1 VTPTQHDTQRSV
13 EIVVVTG
20 MSGSGR
26 STAIAALED
35 EGYYCIDNL
44 PTALV
49 PGFVDLCAAAEGRM
63 DKVALGLDLRDVSYV
78 ERWPAVRQ
86 LLEAAGHRLTVV
98 FVDASD
104 LVLLRR
110 FSETRR
116 SHPLGRGRDL
126 VEAIKTERQA
136 LASLKNE
143 ARYVLDTSSMNV
155 HDLKRRV
162 RDLVS
167 GRAEHTGTSITVRSF
182 GYKYG
187 PATDADLLFDVRF
200 LPNPHFD
207 PVLRPKTGLDKEVAD
222 YVLDRQETQEFLSH
236 LDALLGF
243 LLPRYIREGRAYLT
257 LGIGCTGGRHR
268 SVALAETVGQ
278 KLREQGYRVIVRH
291 RDAEKADAA
300 ND

>member
-1 VTPTQHDTQRSV
+1 MSPDPV

-49 PGFVDLCAAAEGRM
+49 PGFVELCASAENRM
-63 DKVALGLDLRDVSYV
+63 EKVALGLDLRDVSYV
-78 ERWPAVRQ
+78 ERWPKVRD
-86 LLEAAGHRLTVV
+86 LIEAAGHRLTIV

-104 LVLLRR
+104 TVLLRR

-126 VEAIKTERQA
+126 VEAIRTERQA
-136 LASLKNE
+136 LAILKE
-143 ARYVLDTSSMNV
+143 QARFVLDTSGMTV
-155 HDLKRRV
+155 HDLKRRM

-167 GRAEHTGTSITVRSF
+167 GRAERIGMSVTVKSF

-187 PATDADLLFDVRF
+187 PAPDADLLFDVRF
-200 LPNPHFD
+200 LPNPHFEAA
-207 PVLRPKTGLDKEVAD
+207 LRPKTGLDDEVAE
-222 YVLDRQETQEFLSH
+222 YVLDREETRELLEH
-236 LDALLGF
+236 VDALLTF
-243 LLPRYIREGRAYLT
+243 LLPRYAREARAYLT
-257 LGIGCTGGRHR
+257 IGIGCTGGRHR
-268 SVALAETVGQ
+268 SVALAEAVARR
-278 KLREQGYRVIVRH
+278 LREQGYDVIVRH
-291 RDAEKADAA
+291 RDVSKADAA
-300 ND
+300 AQ

>member
-1 VTPTQHDTQRSV
+1 
-13 EIVVVTG
+13 
-20 MSGSGR
+20 
-26 STAIAALED
+26 
-35 EGYYCIDNL
+35 
-44 PTALV
+44 
-49 PGFVDLCAAAEGRM
+49 M

-78 ERWPAVRQ
+78 ERWPDVRR
-86 LLEAAGHRLTVV
+86 LLETAGHRLTVV
-98 FVDASD
+98 FVDSSD

-143 ARYVLDTSSMNV
+143 ARYVLDTSSMTV

-167 GRAEHTGTSITVRSF
+167 GRAERTGTAITLRSF

-187 PATDADLLFDVRF
+187 PASDADLVFDVRF

-207 PVLRPKTGLDKEVAD
+207 PVLRPKTGLDKEVAS
-222 YVLDRQETQEFLSH
+222 YVLEWQETEDFLGH

-257 LGIGCTGGRHR
+257 IGIGCTGGRHR
-268 SVALAETVGQ
+268 SVMIANAVAEKLA
-278 KLREQGYRVIVRH
+278 RHGYPIRVRH
-291 RDAEKADAA
+291 RDLRQE
-300 ND
+300 

>member
-1 VTPTQHDTQRSV
+1 MSAASTKPRSV

-49 PGFVDLCAAAEGRM
+49 PGFVELGAAAESRM
-63 DKVALGLDLRDVSYV
+63 EKVALGLDLRDVSYV
-78 ERWPAVRQ
+78 ERWPAVRS
-86 LLEAAGHRLTVV
+86 LIEAAGHRLTVV
-98 FVDASD
+98 FVDSSD

-116 SHPLGRGRDL
+116 SHPLGQGRDL
-126 VEAIKTERQA
+126 VEAIRTERQSLSA
-136 LASLKNE
+136 LKNE
-143 ARYVLDTSSMNV
+143 ARYVVDTSSMTV
-155 HDLKRRV
+155 HDLKRRI

-167 GRAEHTGTSITVRSF
+167 GRAERTGMAITVRSF

-187 PATDADLLFDVRF
+187 PASDADLLFDVRF
-200 LPNPHFD
+200 LPNPHFEAA
-207 PVLRPKTGLDKEVAD
+207 LRQKTGLDRDVAE
-222 YVLDRQETQEFLSH
+222 YVLEHQETKDLMTH

-257 LGIGCTGGRHR
+257 IGIGCTGGKHR
-268 SVALAETVGQ
+268 SVVLAETIGQ
-278 KLREQGYRVIVRH
+278 KLREQGYNVMVRH
-291 RDAEKADAA
+291 RDVEKADAA
-300 ND
+300 SA

>member
-1 VTPTQHDTQRSV
+1 MSGTEARSV

-49 PGFVDLCAAAEGRM
+49 PGFVELCAAAESRM
-63 DKVALGLDLRDVSYV
+63 EKVALGLDLRDVSYV
-78 ERWPAVRQ
+78 ERWPAVRS
-86 LLEAAGHRLTVV
+86 LIEAAGHRLTVV
-98 FVDASD
+98 FVDSSD

-116 SHPLGRGRDL
+116 SHPLGQGRDL
-126 VEAIKTERQA
+126 VEAIRTERQ
-136 LASLKNE
+136 SLSTFKTE
-143 ARYVLDTSSMNV
+143 ARYVVDTSSMTV
-155 HDLKRRV
+155 HDLKRRI

-167 GRAEHTGTSITVRSF
+167 GRAERTGTAITVRSF

-187 PATDADLLFDVRF
+187 PASDADLLFDVRF
-200 LPNPHFD
+200 LPNPYFEAA
-207 PVLRPKTGLDKEVAD
+207 LRQKTGLDREVAE
-222 YVLDRQETQEFLSH
+222 YVLEHQETKDLMTH
-236 LDALLGF
+236 LDGLLGF

-257 LGIGCTGGRHR
+257 IGVGCTGGKHR
-268 SVALAETVGQ
+268 SVVLAETIGQ
-278 KLREQGYRVIVRH
+278 KLREQGYNVIVRH
-291 RDAEKADAA
+291 RDVEKADAA
-300 ND
+300 NA

>member
-1 VTPTQHDTQRSV
+1 MSGAVVRSV

-49 PGFVDLCAAAEGRM
+49 PGFVELCAAAESRM
-63 DKVALGLDLRDVSYV
+63 EKVALGLDLRDVSYV
-78 ERWPAVRQ
+78 ERWPAVRA
-86 LLEAAGHRLTVV
+86 LIEAAGHRLTVV
-98 FVDASD
+98 FVDSSD

-116 SHPLGRGRDL
+116 SHPLGQGRDL
-126 VEAIKTERQA
+126 VEAIRTERQS
-136 LASLKNE
+136 LSTLKNE
-143 ARYVLDTSSMNV
+143 ARYVVDTSSMTV
-155 HDLKRRV
+155 HDLKRRI

-167 GRAEHTGTSITVRSF
+167 GRAERTGTAITVRSF

-187 PATDADLLFDVRF
+187 PASDADLLFDVRF
-200 LPNPHFD
+200 LPNPYFEAA
-207 PVLRPKTGLDKEVAD
+207 LRQKTGLDREVVE
-222 YVLDRQETQEFLSH
+222 YVLEHQETKDLMTH
-236 LDALLGF
+236 LDGLLGF

-257 LGIGCTGGRHR
+257 IGVGCTGGKHR
-268 SVALAETVGQ
+268 SVALAETIGQ
-278 KLREQGYRVIVRH
+278 KLREQGYNVMVRH
-291 RDAEKADAA
+291 RDVEKADAA
-300 ND
+300 SA